1 MTTSTTPT
9 TPATP
14 PERRPDASMTLLTT
28 MLERPLDPGYA
39 AAAERREAEGR
50 PRATS
55 LRAPRLVIATVV
67 VGLVVGVAASNL
79 TAPSSPRSKARAEL
93 ISQIEDRRA
102 QVDALTARATELQ
115 GQVTALES
123 QQLGGVDIAGRSR
136 DLSAIVGAVPLHGPG
151 FTVTLDDAPGAGADD
166 TTDATGDQATEGRVI
181 AKDLQFVT
189 NAMWEAGAE
198 AISINGKR
206 LTSTSAIRFAGSAII
221 VDYRPLN
228 PPYVI
233 TALGDPKQFPTTF
246 ADGPGGTY
254 LSTLQSSF
262 KIPVE
267 TEVRDDFTVPAA
279 VGLTTRYATTGDT
292 GSQATPSPSPTT
304 SPTAT
309 LERSTS

>member
-1 MTTSTTPT
+1 
-9 TPATP
+9 
-14 PERRPDASMTLLTT
+14 MTLLTT

-39 AAAERREAEGR
+39 AAAERREAEGL
-50 PRATS
+50 PRSTS
-55 LRAPRLVIATVV
+55 LRAPRLVLATVL
-67 VGLVVGVAASNL
+67 VGLLVGVASYNL

-93 ISQIEDRRA
+93 ISQIQDRRA
-102 QVDALTARATELQ
+102 QVDQLTARVAALQ
-115 GQVTALES
+115 GEVTALES
-123 QQLGGVDIAGRSR
+123 QQLGGVDVAGRSR
-136 DLSAIVGAVPLHGPG
+136 DLAATVGAVPLRGPG
-151 FTVTLDDAPGAGADD
+151 FTVTLDDAPGAAADD
-166 TTDATGDQATEGRVI
+166 TSDASTDPSGEGRVI

-189 NAMWEAGAE
+189 NAMWQAGAE
-198 AISINGKR
+198 AISINGRR

-221 VDYRPLN
+221 VDYRPLS

-233 TALGDPKQFPTTF
+233 TALGDPKRFPTTF

-262 KIPVE
+262 GIPVK

-292 GSQATPSPSPTT
+292 GSAATPSPTPTT

-309 LERSTS
+309 SERSTS